1 MKYDSV
7 LIIFY
12 IFYSCLAFPAGLAY
26 FSTVALHIDMKVIST
41 VASQS
46 WLFHLRYT
54 LCIVSFSF
62 DDSYFFLIPNLALFQ
77 CASILLIWEVQC

>member
-12 IFYSCLAFPAGLAY
+12 IFYSCLVLPVGLAY
-26 FSTVALHIDMKVIST
+26 FSAVALHIYMNVIST

-46 WLFHLRYT
+46 WLFHLCYT
-54 LCIVSFSF
+54 LCIVSLSF
-62 DDSYFFLIPNLALFQ
+62 DDFYFFLIPNLALFQ
-77 CASILLIWEVQC
+77 CASILLICEV